1 MFHTS
6 EGFLPWGPE
15 RLPLQIDWALARLPY
30 QNMHRARRAQFFF
43 AGVSI
48 EIRGLNPPQN
58 STVSSDPSD
67 CVYDT
72 FPQLQGV
79 QMPWKQVWNLT
90 RHHWA
95 GICGSCLCYS
105 ETWKTSTESI
115 QHTRTMKSF
124 QERIEKY
131 HEALPTRSPKK
142 ENPMQ
147 LSSFLQQK
155 ENPGNQLVSAKL
167 VRLDRKQRFVKFVR
181 MRRDSTA

>member
-105 ETWKTSTESI
+105 ETWKTVQSLFNTHGQWNHFKKGSKNI
-115 QHTRTMKSF
+115 MKHY
-124 QERIEKY
+124 QPGHLRKRIPCSLA
-131 HEALPTRSPKK
+131 HFSSKK
-142 ENPMQ
+142 
-147 LSSFLQQK
+147 K
-155 ENPGNQLVSAKL
+155 IPGISWSVQNWSG
-167 VRLDRKQRFVKFVR
+167 
-181 MRRDSTA
+181 